1 MESIEYEDFS
11 FQNINSII
19 NYIKNNWLQL
29 LLLIL
34 VFIIIYVVDHIS
46 NINAVI
52 FAIPSPI
59 PGFSASPISAITQAK
74 GNSNKVKNV
83 LRKQKIIKNYRKL

>member
-1 MESIEYEDFS
+1 
-11 FQNINSII
+11 
-19 NYIKNNWLQL
+19 

-34 VFIIIYVVDHIS
+34 VFIIIYVVDYIS

-59 PGFSASPISAITQAK
+59 PGFFASQIPLITKLKENINKIKK
-74 GNSNKVKNV
+74 GNK
-83 LRKQKIIKNYRKL
+83 IKNFKK